1 VGSFRPTACSKRRP
15 TSGSRRPREG
25 HTRKNELL
33 GEDLMSEVM
42 IEAQGLTKRYGPQ
55 RALDNATFNVS
66 RGEIVGFLGPNG
78 AGKSTTMK
86 ILTCFIAPTEGSA
99 RVAGCDI
106 WSDPIGV
113 RRAIG
118 YLPESTPL
126 YTEMLVAEYLEFM
139 GNMRGLSGPTLQNR
153 IKRVVEETQLESVY
167 AKEIRQ
173 LSKGFKQRV
182 GLAQALIHEPPIL
195 ILDEPLSGLDPNQMT
210 DIRDLIRE
218 IGRSRTI
225 IFSTHNLSEI
235 ALSCTRAICIANGR
249 LVFDATPQELESR
262 KPLRGYSVTLA
273 DTDGR
278 SKAQAVFGGISGVSS
293 VQLKDDGT
301 IDVLVMDGRDVRAEI
316 ARAAS
321 AAGLT
326 IIELVTLRPNL
337 YEIFRELTLD
347 PATAELRARRL
358 ASDDE
363 DDDDDDDDE
372 EDE

>member
-1 VGSFRPTACSKRRP
+1 
-15 TSGSRRPREG
+15 
-25 HTRKNELL
+25 
-33 GEDLMSEVM
+33 
-42 IEAQGLTKRYGPQ
+42 
-55 RALDNATFNVS
+55 VS

-86 ILTCFIAPTEGSA
+86 ILTCFVAPTEGTA
-99 RVAGCDI
+99 KVAGHDI
-106 WSDPIGV
+106 WTNPIGA
-113 RRAIG
+113 RSAIG

-139 GNMRGLSGPTLQNR
+139 GQMRGLAGPALHKR

-218 IGRSRTI
+218 IGKSRTI
-225 IFSTHNLSEI
+225 IFSTHNLAEI

-249 LVFDATPQELESR
+249 LVFDATPEELVNL
-262 KPLRGYSVTLA
+262 KPLRGYLVTLGGTQSAKPQSVFGAIPGVTQVTSRSDGAIEVLVAGGA
-273 DTDGR
+273 DVR
-278 SKAQAVFGGISGVSS
+278 VAIAQA
-293 VQLKDDGT
+293 
-301 IDVLVMDGRDVRAEI
+301 
-316 ARAAS
+316 AA
-321 AAGLT
+321 AAGLL
-326 IIELVTLRPNL
+326 IIELEPLRPNL
-337 YEIFRELTLD
+337 YDIFRELTLD
-347 PATAELRARRL
+347 PNAVQPSKF

-363 DDDDDDDDE
+363 DDGDDDDDDDE
-372 EDE
+372 DE

>member
-1 VGSFRPTACSKRRP
+1 LSAPARGFCELPASQK
-15 TSGSRRPREG
+15 
-25 HTRKNELL
+25 HLL

-42 IEAQGLTKRYGPQ
+42 IEAQGLTKRYGSQ

-86 ILTCFIAPTEGSA
+86 ILTCFIAPSEGTA
-99 RVAGCDI
+99 RVNGCDI
-106 WSDPIGV
+106 WLDPIGV

-139 GNMRGLSGPTLQNR
+139 GNMRGLTGPELHKR
-153 IKRVVEETQLESVY
+153 IRRVVEETQLESVY
-167 AKEIRQ
+167 AKEIRA

-218 IGRSRTI
+218 IGKSRTI

-235 ALSCTRAICIANGR
+235 ALSCTRAICIANGK
-249 LVFDATPQELESR
+249 LVFDATPDELVNR
-262 KPLRGYSVTLA
+262 KPLRGYAITFDDPSA
-273 DTDGR
+273 RG
-278 SKAQAVFGGISGVSS
+278 KAQAVFGGLPGVSR
-293 VQLKDDGT
+293 VDIKDDGT
-301 IDVLVMDGRDVRAEI
+301 VEVLVMNGRDVRADI
-316 ARAAS
+316 AKAAA
-321 AAGLT
+321 AAGLV

-347 PATAELRARRL
+347 PAAQEMRARRF

-363 DDDDDDDDE
+363 DDDDDDDDDDD

>member
-1 VGSFRPTACSKRRP
+1 
-15 TSGSRRPREG
+15 
-25 HTRKNELL
+25 
-33 GEDLMSEVM
+33 MSEVM
-42 IEAQGLTKRYGPQ
+42 IEAQGLTKRYGTQ
-55 RALDNATFNVS
+55 RALDNASFNVS

-86 ILTCFIAPTEGSA
+86 ILTCFIAPTDGTA
-99 RVAGCDI
+99 RVNGCDI

-113 RRAIG
+113 RSAIG

-139 GNMRGLSGPTLQNR
+139 GQMRGLSGPALHKR

-167 AKEIRQ
+167 AKEIRA

-218 IGRSRTI
+218 IGKSRTI

-235 ALSCTRAICIANGR
+235 EISCTRAICIANGKV
-249 LVFDATPQELESR
+249 VFDATPTQLVNL
-262 KPLRGYSVTLA
+262 KPLRGYAVEFAGVAGL
-273 DTDGR
+273 
-278 SKAQAVFGGISGVSS
+278 SKAQAIFGAIAGVTQ
-293 VQLKDDGT
+293 VLAGADGD
-301 IDVLVMDGRDVRAEI
+301 IHVLVSGGADVREQI
-316 ARAAS
+316 AKAAAS
-321 AAGLT
+321 AGLL
-326 IIELVTLRPNL
+326 IVELMPLRPNM

-347 PATAELRARRL
+347 PQANRARAL
-358 ASDDE
+358 AADDE
-363 DDDDDDDDE
+363 DDDDDDDDDD